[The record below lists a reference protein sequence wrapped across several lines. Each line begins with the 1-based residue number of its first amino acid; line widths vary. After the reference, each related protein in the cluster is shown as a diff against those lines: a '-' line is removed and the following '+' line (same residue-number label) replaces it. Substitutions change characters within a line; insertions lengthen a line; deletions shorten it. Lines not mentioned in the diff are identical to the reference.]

1 MEIIGDCAFA
11 QFSFLGV
18 AYWYVIQGYAVDSI
32 FVLYIIFLQVFNVLE
47 CHLIMEKQSFQ

>member
-32 FVLYIIFLQVFNVLE
+32 FFYILFSLQVCIVLE
-47 CHLIMEKQSFQ
+47 CHLIMGK